1 MYTLPQSLRI
11 GVLRGGQSPEY
22 DLSLKNGADVLRH
35 LNETHKPVDIFIDK
49 DGKWYVGGL
58 ARPPEKILQN
68 IDVVWNSLNGNY
80 GENNQTHELL
90 DSHKIRYTGSD
101 RYNSTL
107 ANNRLVVRGKAL
119 DVGLKVAVYK
129 VVKSGDPLEEKA
141 KEIFNTMPHPMVI
154 KPILGRMN
162 QYPIAESFSELISGL
177 GSVLSSHLGALV
189 EEYIE
194 GKNVFCIVTE
204 NFRNKNLYAF
214 PPVSNRSISKAET
227 EKVEDYA
234 KRIHRALNL
243 CHFSEPFFIVTPRR
257 GIYFSEINIMPQI
270 KETGTLK
277 KSLELVGSSIK
288 EFIHHLLDLAI
299 HKSGLWV

>member
-22 DLSLKNGADVLRH
+22 DLSLKNGANVLRY
-35 LNETHKPVDIFIDK
+35 LNETHKPVDIFVAK

-68 IDVVWNSLNGNY
+68 VDVVWNSLHGSY
-80 GENNQTHELL
+80 GENNQIHELL
-90 DSHKIRYTGSD
+90 DSHKILYTGSD

-107 ANNRLVVRGKAL
+107 ANNRLMVRGKVA
-119 DVGLKVAVYK
+119 DAGVKVAMYK
-129 VVKSGDPLEEKA
+129 LVKSNDSLEEKA
-141 KEIFNTMPHPMVI
+141 KEIFNTMPHPVVV
-154 KPILGRMN
+154 KPVFGRMS
-162 QYPIAESFSELISGL
+162 QYPIAESFFELVSGL
-177 GSVLSSHLGALV
+177 NSVLSSHPGALV
-189 EEYIE
+189 EEYIK
-194 GKNVFCIVTE
+194 GKNVFCVVTE

-214 PPVSNRSISKAET
+214 PPVSKMSISKAET

-234 KRIHRALNL
+234 KRIHQALNL
-243 CHFSEPFFIVTPRR
+243 SHFSEPFFIVTPRR
-257 GIYFSEINIMPQI
+257 GIYFSEINTTPQI

-277 KSLELVGSSIK
+277 KSLESVGSSIK
-288 EFIHHLLDLAI
+288 EFIHHILDLAI